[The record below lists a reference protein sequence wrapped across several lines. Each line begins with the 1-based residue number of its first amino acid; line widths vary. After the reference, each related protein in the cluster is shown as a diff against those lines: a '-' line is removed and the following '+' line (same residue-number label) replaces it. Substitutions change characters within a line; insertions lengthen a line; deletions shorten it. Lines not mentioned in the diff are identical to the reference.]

1 MPGTPPMSTDARVRR
16 AIFARHCNPWSAWT
30 RWAGTPLILLPVWTR
45 RRRHAVVVG
54 LWFAINPLVFGE
66 PAHHR
71 NWATRAMLGEEQ
83 WITRRPKHAKDPATM
98 VSGATSVVAVIAIV
112 AARRRRPVPAAVATA
127 VQMALTMVYW
137 AQMVRYFDRYVSA
150 GGERPQ

>member
-1 MPGTPPMSTDARVRR
+1 VFARVRR

-30 RWAGTPLILLPVWTR
+30 RWASTPLILLPVWTR
-45 RRRHAVVVG
+45 RRRHAVLVG
-54 LWFAINPLVFGE
+54 LWLAINPFVFGE

-83 WITRRPKHAKDPATM
+83 WITRRPMDPAAA
-98 VSGATSVVAVIAIV
+98 VSGATSVVAVAAIV

-137 AQMVRYFDRYVSA
+137 AQMVRYFDRHLHTGVD
-150 GGERPQ
+150 RPQ